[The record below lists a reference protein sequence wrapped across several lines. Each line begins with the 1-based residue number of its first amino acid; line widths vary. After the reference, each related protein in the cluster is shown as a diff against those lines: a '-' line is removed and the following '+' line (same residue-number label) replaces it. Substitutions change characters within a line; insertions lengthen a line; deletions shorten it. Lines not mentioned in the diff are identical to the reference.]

1 MGTMPPDQLLRTLEQ
16 LLAIQATDLTG
27 ALTEASQALAGALG
41 ADKFDVMLHDPA
53 SDSLVALGVSDTPMG
68 RRQRAIGMD
77 RLPLANGGR
86 LVEVYRTGQPYL
98 TGRAEA
104 DPAVLRGFVEGLG
117 VRSMLGVPLD
127 IAGVRRGVLHVA
139 SGEPERFDEDDLAF
153 LRAVAGWVGMV
164 AHRAELVEQLTSEA
178 AERARRAT
186 ADELVAA
193 LAHDLRN
200 PLQAVSGQLGMLRN
214 RARREGQD
222 RYLENAEAGLAALAR
237 VERMI
242 ANLLDASR
250 LEGGLFALSPRPV
263 DLCALVTETAQSLD
277 TDGNPIAVHS
287 PEEVPA
293 LVDPER
299 LRQALENL
307 LANAVRHSP
316 KGVPVDL
323 TVATETRDGG
333 EWATIAVRDGG
344 PGIPAD
350 LRAHLFARFAAGPDS
365 RGLGLGLYLARG
377 IAEAHGGT
385 LTLDG
390 TGPTGTTFQLA
401 LPADGASDHGAH

>member
-1 MGTMPPDQLLRTLEQ
+1 MDTMPPDQLLRTLER
-16 LLAIQATDLTG
+16 LLAIRATDLPG
-27 ALTEASQALAGALG
+27 ALTEASQALAEALG
-41 ADKFDVMLHDPA
+41 ADKFDALLHDPA

-86 LVEVYRTGQPYL
+86 LVEVYRTGTSYL

-127 IAGVRRGVLHVA
+127 IAGARRGVLHVA
-139 SGEPERFDEDDLAF
+139 SGEPERFGQADLAF
-153 LRAVAGWVGMV
+153 LEAVAGWVGMV
-164 AHRAELVEQLTSEA
+164 AHRAELIEQLTAAA

-200 PLQAVSGQLGMLRN
+200 PLQAVAGQLGMIRT
-214 RARREGQD
+214 RARREGHE
-222 RYLENAEAGLAALAR
+222 RNLEGAEAGLAALAR
-237 VERMI
+237 VERLI
-242 ANLLDASR
+242 GDLLDASR

-263 DLCALVTETAQSLD
+263 DLCALVAETVQELQ
-277 TDGNPIAVHS
+277 TDGTPIAVHG

-293 LVDPER
+293 LVDPAR
-299 LRQALENL
+299 LRQALGNL

-316 KGVPVDL
+316 KGAPVEVA
-323 TVATETRDGG
+323 VATEAREDGA
-333 EWATIAVRDGG
+333 WATIAVRDGG
-344 PGIPAD
+344 PGIPAE
-350 LRAHLFARFAAGPDS
+350 LRPRLFERFAAGPDS

-385 LTLDG
+385 LALDG

-401 LPADGASDHGAH
+401 LPADGSR